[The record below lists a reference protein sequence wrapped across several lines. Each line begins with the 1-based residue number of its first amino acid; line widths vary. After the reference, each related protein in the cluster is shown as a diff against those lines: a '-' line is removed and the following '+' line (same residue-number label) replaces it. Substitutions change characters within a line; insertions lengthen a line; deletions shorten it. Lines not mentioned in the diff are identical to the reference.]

1 MTELALETLRGAG
14 LRQIRVANRTRA
26 RAAELAGRFL
36 ASAHGLDELP
46 ALLAEVDVVLTSI
59 GGDGPVLGLE
69 RVAEAV
75 RGRRHR
81 PLFVIDIGVPRN
93 VDPRVDELE
102 EVFLYDIDDLG
113 ALAEANAEE
122 RRRETVRAE
131 AIVLEEQQRFDGW
144 LAALGAVPTIRDLR
158 DRAEAIRTGEV
169 ERAVPRLALDDAQR
183 AGVEALT
190 RALVNKLLHAPL
202 ARLREH
208 ADREQGFATLEAA
221 RALFGLDE
229 GGPDEDGG
237 DEAEPP
243 PGDPEAGAGGEG
255 SGAP

>member
-1 MTELALETLRGAG
+1 MAT
-14 LRQIRVANRTRA
+14 
-26 RAAELAGRFL
+26 
-36 ASAHGLDELP
+36 AHGLDELP
-46 ALLAEVDVVLTSI
+46 ALLADVDVVLTSI
-59 GGDGPVLGLE
+59 GGDGPVLGLDL
-69 RVAEAV
+69 VAAAV
-75 RGRRHR
+75 HARRHR

-113 ALAEANAEE
+113 ALCEANAEE

-158 DRAEAIRTGEV
+158 DRAEAIRSAEL
-169 ERAVPRLALDDAQR
+169 ERALPRLQLDDTQR

-190 RALVNKLLHAPL
+190 RAVVNKLLHAPL

-221 RALFGLDE
+221 RALFGLDDGAAAE
-229 GGPDEDGG
+229 DDPARSDAEPAAGSGDED
-237 DEAEPP
+237 
-243 PGDPEAGAGGEG
+243 PER
-255 SGAP
+255 P